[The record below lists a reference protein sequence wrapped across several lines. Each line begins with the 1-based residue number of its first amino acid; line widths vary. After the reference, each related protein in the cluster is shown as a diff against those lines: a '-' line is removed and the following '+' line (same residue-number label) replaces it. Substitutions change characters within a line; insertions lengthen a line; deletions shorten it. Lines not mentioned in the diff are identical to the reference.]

1 MEDTYES
8 KSLAHLGLVA
18 GMIDELAIVKNIDKQ
33 LQLAGCGCPDV
44 SIGTICKALII
55 NGLGFSQRTLY
66 MVSSFF
72 EDKPIELLLGSGIK
86 ASQLNDTVLG
96 RALDAIHAYGC
107 TELYAHLVPDM
118 CKILGLDGKVAHMDS
133 TDFHVDGVY
142 NSKQSEVDE
151 HLIRLTQGYSRDHR
165 PDLNQVVLNLIVENQ
180 AGIVLHMQGLDGNTS
195 DKTAFHDTIKA
206 HIKQLQNVHDLDYIV
221 MDSAGYTQN
230 SLRECGTQI
239 KWISRVPETLTE
251 CKTAIAK
258 NDENWSFLAEG
269 YQYIPLSANYA
280 EITQRWLLVFSAEA
294 YKREMITLRDKFAK
308 ESTKEYKAFE
318 QLCKSPFACETDAQ
332 KAFDKFSL
340 KCKYLTVSSLIIN
353 KVAYFDKKGR
363 PKKDEIPAGHHYFIT
378 AEVCCSLTTFEKM
391 AHTKG
396 KFILATNE
404 LNFDK
409 LPDTMLFKHYK
420 AQSKVERG
428 FRFLKDPQFMA
439 STLFVKKPERIEA
452 LLFIMTLCLTVY
464 AAIEFRI
471 RQALLLLNLTLPNQL
486 GKQVKNPT
494 ARWIF
499 TAFANI
505 TILYLNKQHKI
516 LNVKELHR
524 KVIDL
529 LGNEYHKYYFFM

>member
-1 MEDTYES
+1 MEESYES

-33 LQLAGCGCPDV
+33 LRLIGGVCPEV

-72 EDKPIELLLGSGIK
+72 EDKPIGLLLGEGIK
-86 ASQLNDTVLG
+86 AGQLNDTVLG
-96 RALDAIHAYGC
+96 RALDTIHAYGC
-107 TELYAHLVPDM
+107 TELYAHLTPDM

-142 NSKQSEVDE
+142 NSTQSQVDG

-206 HIKQLQNVHDLDYIV
+206 HIKQLQNVHELDYIV

-230 SLRECGTQI
+230 SLVECGTQLQ
-239 KWISRVPETLTE
+239 WISRVPETLTE
-251 CKTAIAK
+251 SKTALAK
-258 NDENWSFLAEG
+258 SYGNWSFLAQG
-269 YQYIPLSANYA
+269 YRHVPLSSNYA
-280 EITQRWLLVFSAEA
+280 GIAQRWLLVFSEEAHKAE
-294 YKREMITLRDKFAK
+294 MHTLRNKFAK

-318 QLCKSPFACETDAQ
+318 QLGKTAFACETDARN
-332 KAFDKFSL
+332 AFDKFSL
-340 KCKYLTVSSLIIN
+340 KCRYLTADSPTI
-353 KVAYFDKKGR
+353 KKKAYFDKKGR
-363 PKKDEIPAGHHYFIT
+363 PGKDGIPAGYHYFIT
-378 AEVCCSLTTFEKM
+378 AEACCSLDTYKKM

-396 KFILATNE
+396 RFILATNE
-404 LNFDK
+404 LDPDK
-409 LPDTMLFKHYK
+409 LPDEMLFKHYK
-420 AQSKVERG
+420 GQSKVERG

-452 LLFIMTLCLTVY
+452 LLFIMTLCLSVY

-471 RQALLLLNLTLPNQL
+471 RQALILLNLTLPNQL

-499 TAFANI
+499 TYFSNI
-505 TILYLNKQHKI
+505 TILYVNQQPKI
-516 LNVKELHR
+516 LNFKDLHR

-529 LGNEYHKYYFFM
+529 LGLKYHKYYFLI